1 MKINEFVANVL
12 QEIDS
17 GLKEAGQKTGRDYSV
32 EVGSG
37 GGVGFDIAVTTLTS
51 KGSQAEGQAKA
62 GFIEVLGANVGAKLE
77 DKKEN
82 SEVSR
87 IQFKVTVP
95 FQTRTEAEED
105 HRKAME
111 AMRSARNE
119 KSGRLGL

>member
-1 MKINEFVANVL
+1 MKLNEFVTNVL
-12 QEIDS
+12 QDIDS

-37 GGVGFDIAVTTLTS
+37 GGVGFDIAVTTLDS
-51 KGSQAEGQAKA
+51 KGSQVEGQAKA

-77 DKKEN
+77 DKKES

-87 IQFKVTVP
+87 IQFKVAVP
-95 FQTRTEAEED
+95 FQTRAEAEED

-111 AMRSARNE
+111 SMESARSQ
-119 KSGRLGL
+119 KIGRHGF